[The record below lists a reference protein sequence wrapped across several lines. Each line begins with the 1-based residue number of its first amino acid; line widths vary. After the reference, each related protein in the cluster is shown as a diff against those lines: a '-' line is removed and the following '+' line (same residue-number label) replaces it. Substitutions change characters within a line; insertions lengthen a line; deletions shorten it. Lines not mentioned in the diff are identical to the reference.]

1 MGTTIKKDSAVTL
14 SVTGIVSTGTVT
26 PPATFKNVQ
35 ALTEIGQRV
44 TFTFGV
50 ENPPA
55 DLEKFRIVYGS
66 TPNGFESGATTYA
79 TGKILGADGLY
90 HWYVDKLEQ
99 KTYYFK
105 ILGLKADGTTID
117 NLSSD
122 PVSATI
128 GKEGCTIG
136 NVGTITV
143 QTLADKSILM
153 WDTVPNAVSY
163 NIYKVAASGD
173 QTLFQNVK
181 ENRYTLFL
189 ASGAVTYNDFAI
201 KALCDDKTESSTP
214 SVASKVQTGP
224 ASIAFIVIISGILG
238 AMILRRRAL

>member
-1 MGTTIKKDSAVTL
+1 M
-14 SVTGIVSTGTVT
+14 
-26 PPATFKNVQ
+26 
-35 ALTEIGQRV
+35 TEIGQRV

-55 DLEKFRIVYGS
+55 DLNSFKIVYGD
-66 TPNGFESGATTYA
+66 TPNGFGSGVNTFA
-79 TGKILGADGLY
+79 TGKILGADGMY
-90 HWYVDKLEQ
+90 HWYVDKLDQ

-105 ILGLKADGTTID
+105 ILGARADGTIID
-117 NLSSD
+117 TLSSD
-122 PVSATI
+122 PLSATI

-136 NVGTITV
+136 NVGTISIES
-143 QTLADKSILM
+143 LKDKSILS
-153 WDTVPNAVSY
+153 WDIVPNAVSY
-163 NIYKVAASGD
+163 NIYKVSASGD

-201 KALCDDKTESSTP
+201 KALCDDRTESATP

-224 ASIAFIVIISGILG
+224 TSIAFIVILSGILG
-238 AMILRRRAL
+238 AVILRRRAL